1 MRLAVFDIDGTLT
14 LGGGLGTDCF
24 FTAFEEV
31 FGVRDV
37 DRSLAGYEH
46 STDCGIGR
54 EAATRVLGRSPT
66 TSEMATFK
74 NAYLTLLQRE
84 IGRAVPA
91 YRPVPGAER
100 VLDRLEDG
108 SRAWRVAI
116 ATGNW
121 RRAALL
127 KLASAGV
134 SQPGAAACSE
144 DGDSRAGVLAAAVR
158 RAAELTGVAAFERVV
173 YVGDQPWDLEAA
185 RIVGTGFVGIGS
197 DERGSRLRAR
207 GAEVVPG
214 YEDFTRFLDVLEA
227 AADAGASAAATLTM
241 SAPMS

>member
-14 LGGGLGTDCF
+14 LGGGLGTHCF

-31 FGVRDV
+31 FGVRDL

-54 EAATRVLGRSPT
+54 EAATRVLGRLPT
-66 TSEMATFK
+66 GIEMAAFK
-74 NAYLTLLQRE
+74 EAYLARLQDE
-84 IGRAVPA
+84 IGRTASA

-100 VLDRLEDG
+100 VLDRIGEAG
-108 SRAWRVAI
+108 RRWRVAI

-121 RRAALL
+121 RRAAVL

-144 DGDSRAGVLAAAVR
+144 DGDSRAGVLATAVR
-158 RAAELTGVAAFERVV
+158 RAAELAGVAAFERVV

-197 DERGSRLRAR
+197 EERGSRLRAR
-207 GAEVVPG
+207 GASVVAG
-214 YEDFTRFLDVLEA
+214 YEDLAFFLEVLEA
-227 AADAGASAAATLTM
+227 AADAAAPAAATFTM
-241 SAPMS
+241 PAPMS